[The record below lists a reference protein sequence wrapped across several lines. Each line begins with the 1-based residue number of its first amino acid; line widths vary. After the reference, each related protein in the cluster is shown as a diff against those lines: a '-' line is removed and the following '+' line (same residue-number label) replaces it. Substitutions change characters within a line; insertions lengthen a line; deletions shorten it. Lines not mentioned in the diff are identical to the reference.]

1 MKSKS
6 QNSAKLT
13 HLDGASTTGAVFLR
27 ASILGSLLAL
37 TALASTLA
45 QQPGGNPAAAPIPGL
60 ANGGGVRLQFPN
72 SDISAV
78 LNLYEILTK
87 KRIVTDNQVTGTVN
101 ITVTGEIP
109 KEEAI
114 RIIEINLLLN
124 GITLV
129 PVENSN
135 IVKVIGT
142 GKNPRGAAV
151 PIISD
156 ELLIPA
162 NEQVITFLAKLHYAD
177 PTELQQTLTGFIGQ
191 SQGGGYS
198 NITALPKAQALLIT
212 ENSAT
217 IRGLVHILHE
227 IDIPPAEVVSEFIA
241 LERAEAGDILEKL
254 KGIFEKQPTNGGA
267 PGAMPIARATPAGTA
282 IPANTV
288 AESVGDKTVEI
299 RPGSLSEDSIIVG
312 KIKLTADIRTNRLHV
327 VTRPVNMPFIRQLI
341 SEFDSNVKFGEPV
354 SRPLR
359 FVPVADV
366 LDVVVKAIT
375 EPGMKEESS
384 GGSGSSARPQQQ
396 ANNSG
401 SSASNAS
408 SGGSGGGTSGSSF
421 SVSEELSTTPVD
433 TTPEARII
441 GTTKIIA
448 DKNANAIIV
457 IGGEDVKN
465 KVFRLLDKLDQRIP
479 QVMLH
484 TTIGE
489 LNLDDKHQFGVDYI
503 LRNAGL
509 GLSPVLLSSGTGTG
523 TVNTTGSGTST
534 TDVAGNPV
542 TTGTTGTTGTGTNAA
557 TGLASDI
564 VGFNGSQPT
573 LNAQNL
579 LNRGLPGAVAAVG
592 GSGLTGFFTAGNSM
606 TAVVTAL
613 ENTNRFRVVSR
624 PNVIARNNKKAIIA
638 SGQEVAVPT
647 DIQSALNTTNNSN
660 GIVSN
665 SSVQFKR
672 VALQLEMVPLINSD
686 GEVSLDILQK
696 IDEISGSTRIDNN
709 DIPTISTRYVKTS
722 VTVPNESTLVLG
734 GLIKASTNKTKS
746 GVPFLSNIP
755 VLGYLFSNTTKE
767 KIRTE
772 LIILVR
778 PEVSWTPPEARQI
791 RQRAEEFLN
800 LEPNLEA
807 SLYPPNRIPEGRAV
821 PFQAATPTPAKPA
834 LKPGARSAAT
844 LR

>member
-1 MKSKS
+1 MP
-6 QNSAKLT
+6 
-13 HLDGASTTGAVFLR
+13 LR
-27 ASILGSLLAL
+27 AATFHLFLALLAL
-37 TALASTLA
+37 ESSLA
-45 QQPGGNPAAAPIPGL
+45 QQPAGNPGAAPIPGL
-60 ANGGGVRLQFPN
+60 SSGTVRLQFPN
-72 SDISAV
+72 SDIREV
-78 LNLYEILTK
+78 LSLYELLTK
-87 KRIVTDNQVTGTVN
+87 KRIITDNQVTGTVN
-101 ITVTGEIP
+101 IVVAGEIA

-124 GITLV
+124 GITLI

-135 IVKVIGT
+135 IVKVVGT
-142 GKNPRGAAV
+142 GKNPRSAAI

-156 ELLIPA
+156 ELLIPVG
-162 NEQVITFLAKLHYAD
+162 EQVVTYLAKLHYAD
-177 PTELQQTLTGFIGQ
+177 PTELQQTLAGFVGQ
-191 SQGGGYS
+191 SQGGYT

-227 IDIPPAEVVSEFIA
+227 IDVPPAEVISEFIP
-241 LERAEAGDILEKL
+241 LERADAADVLEKL
-254 KGIFEKQPTNGGA
+254 KSIFEKQPANGGA
-267 PGAMPIARATPAGTA
+267 PGTVPVARATPAGTA

-288 AESVGDKTVEI
+288 VEATGEKTVEI
-299 RPGSLSEDSIIVG
+299 RPASLSEDAIIVG
-312 KIKLTADIRTNRLHV
+312 KIKLTADVRTNRIHV
-327 VTRPVNMPFIRQLI
+327 VTRPINMPFVRKLV
-341 SEFDSNVKFGEPV
+341 SEFDSTVKFGEPV

-366 LDVVVKAIT
+366 LDVVVKSIT
-375 EPGMKEESS
+375 EPGMKEDSGSS
-384 GGSGSSARPQQQ
+384 SGKSAQANGQQANNAANSANGANFNAGGTNGAGGSGS
-396 ANNSG
+396 N
-401 SSASNAS
+401 
-408 SGGSGGGTSGSSF
+408 F
-421 SVSEELSTTPVD
+421 SEELSTQPVD

-489 LNLDDKHQFGVDYI
+489 LNLDDKHQYGVDYI
-503 LRNAGL
+503 LHNSGL
-509 GLSPVLLSSGTGTG
+509 GLSPILLNTGNNGSTTNSGTNTSTG
-523 TVNTTGSGTST
+523 T
-534 TDVAGNPV
+534 A
-542 TTGTTGTTGTGTNAA
+542 TGTTGTTGTTTGQA
-557 TGLASDI
+557 TDLI
-564 VGFNGSQPT
+564 GFNGNQPV
-573 LNAQNL
+573 LNMGNL
-579 LNRGLPGAVAAVG
+579 LNKGIPSAVATVG

-606 TAVVTAL
+606 TAIVTAL

-638 SGQEVAVPT
+638 SGQEIAVPT
-647 DIQSALNTTNNSN
+647 EIQSALSTTNSSN

-696 IDEISGSTRIDNN
+696 IDEVSGSTRIDNN

-734 GLIKASTNKTKS
+734 GLIKQSQNKVKS
-746 GVPFLSNIP
+746 GIPLLSNIP
-755 VLGYLFSNTTKE
+755 LLGYLFSNTTKE

-778 PEVSWTPPEARQI
+778 PVVSWSPPEARQI

-807 SLYPPNRIPEGRAV
+807 SLYPPNKIPEGQPV
-821 PFQAATPTPAKPA
+821 LLQTGSPT
-834 LKPGARSAAT
+834 KPGAKSSTRPPAT
-844 LR
+844 R